1 MRLFTELRYSAAA
14 EGKIFAAL
22 LNSSRANAV
31 GLNNLAGAL
40 EPGAGHFE
48 GIVGHDCIGANCA
61 VTERP
66 ASSPDDLAL
75 TLVEC

>member
-31 GLNNLAGAL
+31 ADSIILRAHSNLVLAISKGSL
-40 EPGAGHFE
+40 
-48 GIVGHDCIGANCA
+48 
-61 VTERP
+61 VTT
-66 ASSPDDLAL
+66 ASAPIAP
-75 TLVEC
+75 